1 MKKFRFKYP
10 VSVWILL
17 ALVLALSVA
26 GLIWNVYNFIT
37 YLSTDIFKC
46 VVYGLIVLLNA
57 FLCVLAVSVAVY
69 GVYAIKNDKLYA
81 YFGIIPSKYEIMDIV
96 EITHFKKTDKLVA
109 YFKDGKYTVIVIDKN
124 DYDDFVVSIRE
135 VNRQIIF
142 DKKIE
147 GEDTP

>member
-10 VSVWILL
+10 VSVWVLL
-17 ALVLALSVA
+17 ALVLVLAVA

-37 YLSTDIFKC
+37 YLPIDLVKG
-46 VVYGLIVLLNA
+46 VLYGVIVLLNA
-57 FLCVLAVSVAVY
+57 FLCVLGVSVAVY
-69 GVYAIKNDKLYA
+69 GYYVVKNDALYA

-96 EITHFKKTDKLVA
+96 EITHFKKSDKLVA
-109 YFKDGKYTVIVIDKN
+109 YFKDGKYAVIVIDKA
-124 DYDDFVVSIRE
+124 DYDQFVLAVRE
-135 VNRQIIF
+135 INRQIIF

>member
-1 MKKFRFKYP
+1 
-10 VSVWILL
+10 
-17 ALVLALSVA
+17 
-26 GLIWNVYNFIT
+26 
-37 YLSTDIFKC
+37 
-46 VVYGLIVLLNA
+46 VLLNA
-57 FLCVLAVSVAVY
+57 FLCVVAVSIAVHGAY
-69 GVYAIKNDKLYA
+69 VIKNDTLYA
-81 YFGIIPSKYEIMDIV
+81 YFGIIPSKYEIKDIV

-124 DYDDFVVSIRE
+124 DYDDFVICIRE